1 MNQVLISVGILFFGL
16 IVCLLLIFRAK
27 RKARAIVHYETMRD
41 KLSLREEEEKI
52 TELVSEGLGNFNL
65 GNIIGGFIAILVGT
79 SLFPIITDEV
89 NKACSLQ
96 AATNVTTT
104 SLQSCSMIINLVPIF
119 FIASIVVMIIGIML
133 RRFSNVG
140 LI

>member
-52 TELVSEGLGNFNL
+52 TELE
-65 GNIIGGFIAILVGT
+65 IGRAHV
-79 SLFPIITDEV
+79 
-89 NKACSLQ
+89 
-96 AATNVTTT
+96 
-104 SLQSCSMIINLVPIF
+104 
-119 FIASIVVMIIGIML
+119 
-133 RRFSNVG
+133 
-140 LI
+140 